1 MSAHARRRPLKAGR
15 VGRPHGLDGSF
26 HVSDPTPQ
34 LLAAG
39 RTVFATGEER
49 EIVRRAG
56 TDERPIVRLA
66 CIEDRPSAEA
76 LRGEELLCPRD
87 AAPDLDDDEWWAED
101 LTRCR
106 VIGAGRLVGRV
117 NRLVPLPSC
126 EALAVGRVD
135 GGELLI
141 PLVSDAVRRVDVERG
156 EIEVDL
162 EFVGAGLGG
171 AASEQLAPRPQS
183 PP

>member
-1 MSAHARRRPLKAGR
+1 MSACARRGPLKAGR

-26 HVSDPTPQ
+26 HVSEPTPQ

-66 CIEDRPSAEA
+66 RIEDRTSAEA

-87 AAPDLDDDEWWAED
+87 AAPDLDEDEWWAED
-101 LTRCR
+101 LVRCR
-106 VIGAGRLVGRV
+106 VIGAGRVVGRV

-126 EALAVGRVD
+126 EALAVGRDD
-135 GGELLI
+135 GGELLV
-141 PLVSDAVRRVDVERG
+141 PLISDAVRRVDIERE
-156 EIEVDL
+156 EIELDL
-162 EFVGAGLGG
+162 EFVGAGLEG
-171 AASEQLAPRPQS
+171 AAGDKAAAWPQS
-183 PP
+183 P